1 MKFRWLILFLVVVMT
16 ACTPSAE
23 TRHGASLS
31 DDAIQETHHGTSL
44 PNDGVRETQNLAS
57 LQAIDSLMWRR
68 PDSALMVMQGFA
80 GSPEADSLDVF
91 EGHYCQ
97 VLISELLY
105 KNYYAQS
112 NRAELMQAVGYFDSI
127 VGTDG
132 ADARGASPQRGASSQ
147 ERDAFLDARAHYI
160 NGAGLYEQ
168 GDVVE
173 ACAEYLKALEVMEGR
188 FEEKELVGRKAAF
201 MFYLYNR
208 LLELFSEQFM
218 MDPALAC
225 GENALTYCRKVPS
238 LSNEIS
244 NTYCQIGKQYDK
256 KGEIDI
262 ARCYY
267 EMAIEEMSDTN
278 SPVYRDAVSMKA
290 LCDYQLGLG
299 VEQLLNTMKQS
310 LVSIKDERERV
321 ARFLVIGSVYLEEGI
336 YDSALRYFE
345 FAYKDETDAASK
357 IRAAEGIRVVYDS
370 LGDREKSNEFMR
382 YMTNHRESEGE
393 SKALTSQLENMF
405 KAYTEKKQEKE
416 AEKEREKS
424 IRKTIGIIVPIALL
438 IALAIIVMAKRRS
451 RKLLLQQQEDA
462 DRVLGETEQAHEE
475 ELRRLQAET
484 KQRLEEAE
492 RKHRQKVAE
501 MEKRYEEELSLQKDH
516 REKEI
521 EQIRQRH
528 EAELEAE
535 RLAYEKEQEA
545 LRQNLQQR
553 ETQINTLNKALDQ
566 QRQEAAK
573 HRTAFRN
580 EAICRRILDLV
591 DGKRITSRDSSFQH
605 GIGLKEE
612 DSVQLKEA
620 VERHYSGFD
629 NMMRS
634 RCAGLKQSDLT
645 LCHLHLLGLN
655 EGEIGALRDRTYSAI
670 KKQNESLQERLGIEE
685 NISAYVLRLA
695 EELSGTQN
703 VEQEIQ
709 MNMTLQRTAEG
720 NSGHFDTMGQESSL
734 KSSLK
739 SSQKILELISV
750 SPCITISEIA
760 DNLGMTKRGVDKN
773 IKILKEQGVIRRV
786 GPDKGGHWEVIE

>member
-1 MKFRWLILFLVVVMT
+1 MKFRWFILFLVVVMA

-31 DDAIQETHHGTSL
+31 DDAIQETHHGAAL

-57 LQAIDSLMWRR
+57 IQAIDSLMWRR
-68 PDSALMVMQGFA
+68 PDSALMVMQVFA
-80 GSPEADSLDVF
+80 GSTEADSLDVF

-112 NRAELMQAVGYFDSI
+112 NRAELLQAVGYFDSI

-132 ADARGASPQRGASSQ
+132 ADARGASPQRGASLR

-160 NGAGLYEQ
+160 NGVGFYEQ
-168 GDVVE
+168 GDVID
-173 ACAEYLKALEVMEGR
+173 ACAEYLKVLEVMEER
-188 FEEKELVGRKAAF
+188 FEEKEMVGQLAQF
-201 MFYLYNR
+201 MSYTYNR
-208 LLELFSEQFM
+208 LAGLFSSQFM
-218 MDPALAC
+218 MEPAILCYKEAQV
-225 GENALTYCRKVPS
+225 YCMVEQTSPYG
-238 LSNEIS
+238 IS
-244 NTYCQIGKQYDK
+244 NNYYRIGIQYNKLGLRDS
-256 KGEIDI
+256 
-262 ARCYY
+262 AMYYY
-267 EMAIEEMSDTN
+267 EKAIGCLTDSN
-278 SPVYRDAVSMKA
+278 SLVYRNIETNKSLLYYQMSKDAE
-290 LCDYQLGLG
+290 L
-299 VEQLLNTMKQS
+299 
-310 LVSIKDERERV
+310 SIQNLKSIAGKSANESERLTRY
-321 ARFLVIGSVYLEEGI
+321 LTIGDVYYEAGN
-336 YDSALRYFE
+336 YDSALFYLERVFE
-345 FAYKDETDAASK
+345 NKEDEISQIQAAACL
-357 IRAAEGIRVVYDS
+357 RNVYDS
-370 LGDREKSNEFMR
+370 IGEFDKADVCTR
-382 YMTNHRESEGE
+382 FLADHRKPEGKTN
-393 SKALTSQLENMF
+393 ALTSQLENMF
-405 KAYTEKKQEKE
+405 KTYQNQKQEKE
-416 AEKEREKS
+416 SEKEREKS
-424 IRKTIGIIVPIALL
+424 IRKTIGIIVPIALA

-501 MEKRYEEELSLQKDH
+501 MEKRYEEELRLQKDH

-535 RLAYEKEQEA
+535 RLAYEKEQET
-545 LRQNLQQR
+545 LRQDLQQR

-670 KKQNESLQERLGIEE
+670 KKKNESLQERLGIEE

>member
-1 MKFRWLILFLVVVMT
+1 MKFRWFILFLVVVMA

-68 PDSALMVMQGFA
+68 PDSALMVMQVFA
-80 GSPEADSLDVF
+80 GSTEADSLDEF
-91 EGHYCQ
+91 NGHYCQ
-97 VLISELLY
+97 LLISELLY
-105 KNYYAQS
+105 KNYYGQS
-112 NRAELMQAVGYFDSI
+112 NREGLLHAVDYFDSLTANTYT
-127 VGTDG
+127 V
-132 ADARGASPQRGASSQ
+132 PQQKRNV
-147 ERDAFLDARAHYI
+147 FLDARVHYI
-160 NGAGLYEQ
+160 NGVGFYEQ
-168 GDVVE
+168 GDVID

-278 SPVYRDAVSMKA
+278 SSVYRDAVSMKA

-310 LVSIKDERERV
+310 LVSIKDERERA

-475 ELRRLQAET
+475 ELRRLQTET

-492 RKHRQKVAE
+492 KKHQQKVAE
-501 MEKRYEEELSLQKDH
+501 MGRQYAEELRLQKDH
-516 REKEI
+516 TEKEI

-535 RLAYEKEQEA
+535 RLAYQKEREG
-545 LRQNLQQR
+545 LQLSLQLSKR
-553 ETQINTLNKALDQ
+553 NVNTL
-566 QRQEAAK
+566 QEELGRK
-573 HRTAFRN
+573 RTNAEGHYEAF
-580 EAICRRILDLV
+580 
-591 DGKRITSRDSSFQH
+591 
-605 GIGLKEE
+605 LKEPVCVKINDAVRDLQITTRNPYTDYSVNFDDETLAQFGLVVSSYYGAVKPALQCLYPSIAQE
-612 DSVQLKEA
+612 DL
-620 VERHYSGFD
+620 
-629 NMMRS
+629 
-634 RCAGLKQSDLT
+634 L
-645 LCHLHLLGLN
+645 LCYLYLLGMEN
-655 EGEIGALRDRTYSAI
+655 KQIAVVRHREYSTVRKQAGEL
-670 KKQNESLQERLGIEE
+670 KKRLGIEE
-685 NISAYVLRLA
+685 SVRDYVLRVA
-695 EELSGTQN
+695 GVEEY
-703 VEQEIQ
+703 
-709 MNMTLQRTAEG
+709 
-720 NSGHFDTMGQESSL
+720 
-734 KSSLK
+734 
-739 SSQKILELISV
+739 
-750 SPCITISEIA
+750 
-760 DNLGMTKRGVDKN
+760 VD
-773 IKILKEQGVIRRV
+773 E
-786 GPDKGGHWEVIE
+786 